1 MEWTATGC
9 IKSSGTAGSQA
20 AKRIGLLDLF
30 HELLDMGG
38 HPPRFADRLEG
49 LRFCCFSFRQTDE
62 LLAVKLSAALGSVG
76 VDLALPLMVG
86 RAGLV
91 KEGLSAL
98 FFNLQSQG
106 G

>member
-1 MEWTATGC
+1 MAC
-9 IKSSGTAGSQA
+9 IKSGSAAGSQSS
-20 AKRIGLLDLF
+20 KGIGLLDSL
-30 HELLDMGG
+30 HELFDSGD
-38 HPPRFADRLEG
+38 HAPCFANRLEG
-49 LRFCCFSFRQTDE
+49 QSLSCFALLQPDE
-62 LLAVKLSAALGSVG
+62 LLAVELSATVGSVG

-91 KEGLSAL
+91 KESLAGL